1 MHATFLDHSI
11 LKDKILEVPR
21 GSKQTGLRQAT
32 DEGLSYPVYIVQKHV
47 SSKLLQLRLWLYCRL
62 QTNIARLKKPPKS
75 STKQQPIMF
84 L

>member
-21 GSKQTGLRQAT
+21 GSKQPGLQQAT

-47 SSKLLQLRLWLYCRL
+47 SSKLL
-62 QTNIARLKKPPKS
+62 
-75 STKQQPIMF
+75 
-84 L
+84 